1 MMTFKSIIASEFL
14 EKVKD
19 LDEQFRENRTNMD
32 DFKTEYF
39 LGDD

>member
-1 MMTFKSIIASEFL
+1 MLEENPIDDIQEVIIASKCI

-32 DFKTEYF
+32 DFKT
-39 LGDD
+39 